1 MLSGSAYN
9 LNSQITQQQ
18 ALARQIAQ
26 LQTDISTGVKIHV
39 ASDDPAAAAR
49 IAQIRTTQSNNGV
62 YAANVNTARS
72 IAALVDTSLSGLTTS
87 LTRAKELM
95 LSAANET
102 LNASDRAAIVTELR
116 GIAADVATASTATDS
131 TGQALY
137 ATGGAAL
144 SIPIGRATS
153 VAAGESYA
161 AVFEG
166 VTRGDG
172 TTGSIADILQSAIAA
187 AGSGDRAALQ
197 AAIADVDAAGT
208 HIDDAQADA
217 GVRSA
222 RINAVGDRLANDG
235 IDLADERS
243 GLESTDYT
251 EAAATLSQKMTTLS
265 AAQSILA
272 QLSKTSLFDKL
283 G

>member
-9 LNSQITQQQ
+9 LNSQITRQQT
-18 ALARQIAQ
+18 LARQIAQ
-26 LQTDISTGVKIHV
+26 LQTDISTGVKVHV

-49 IAQIRTTQSNNGV
+49 IAQIRTTQSNNTV

-72 IAALVDTSLSGLTTS
+72 IAALVDTNLSGITTA
-87 LTRAKELM
+87 LTRAKELV
-95 LSAANET
+95 LSASNGT
-102 LNASDRAAIVTELR
+102 LSDNDRAAIVTELK
-116 GIAADVATASTATDS
+116 GIAADIVTAGTATDS
-131 TGQALY
+131 SGQPLY
-137 ATGGAAL
+137 ASGAAL
-144 SIPIGRATS
+144 GIPIGRSTT
-153 VAAGESYA
+153 VAPGESHA
-161 AVFEG
+161 AVFDG
-166 VTRGDG
+166 VTRSDG
-172 TTGSIADILQSAIAA
+172 SSGSIADILQSAIAA
-187 AGSGDRAALQ
+187 VGSGDQTALAASLT
-197 AAIADVDAAGT
+197 DVDAAASR
-208 HIDDAQADA
+208 IDDAQADA

-222 RINAVGDRLANDG
+222 RINSVGDRLENDK

-243 GLESTDYT
+243 GLESTDIT

>member
-9 LNSQITQQQ
+9 INSQITQQQ
-18 ALARQIAQ
+18 TLARQIAQ
-26 LQTDISTGVKIHV
+26 LQTDISTGVKIHA

-49 IAQIRTTQSNNGV
+49 IARIQITQSDNAV
-62 YAANVNTARS
+62 YTTNVNTAKS
-72 IAALVDTSLSGLTTS
+72 VAGLVDTSLSGLTTS
-87 LTRAKELM
+87 MTRAKELM
-95 LSAANET
+95 LSVANQT
-102 LNASDRAAIVTELR
+102 LNASDRAAIVTELQ

-131 TGQALY
+131 SGQPLY
-137 ATGGAAL
+137 ATGGTAL
-144 SIPIGRATS
+144 SIPIGRATN
-153 VAAGESYA
+153 VAPGESYS

-166 VTRGDG
+166 VPRSDG
-172 TTGSIADILQSAIAA
+172 STGSIADILQSAIAA
-187 AGSGDRAALQ
+187 ASSGDQTAIQ
-197 AAIADVDAAGT
+197 ASISDVGNAGT
-208 HIDDAQADA
+208 QIDDAQADA

-222 RINAVGDRLANDG
+222 RINAAGDTLANAAT
-235 IDLADERS
+235 DLSDERS
-243 GLESTDYT
+243 GLESTDVT

>member
-18 ALARQIAQ
+18 ALSRQIAQ
-26 LQTDISTGVKIHV
+26 LQTDISTEIKIHV

-49 IAQIRTTQSNNGV
+49 VSQIQITQSNNAV
-62 YAANVNTARS
+62 YTSNINTARS
-72 IAALVDTSLSGLTTS
+72 IAALVDTNMSGLTTS
-87 LTRAKELM
+87 MTQAKELM
-95 LSAANET
+95 LQAANQT
-102 LNASDRAAIVTELR
+102 LNANDRAAIVTQLQ
-116 GIAADVATASTATDS
+116 GIAADVATASSATDS
-131 TGQALY
+131 TGQPLY

-144 SIPIGRATS
+144 SIPIGRATN
-153 VAAGESYA
+153 VAPGESYS

-166 VTRGDG
+166 VPRSDG
-172 TTGSIADILQSAIAA
+172 STGSIADILQAAIAA
-187 AGSGDRAALQ
+187 ASSGDPSAIQ
-197 AAIADVDAAGT
+197 ASITDVGNAGT
-208 HIDDAQADA
+208 QINDAQSDA

-222 RINAVGDRLANDG
+222 RINSMSDRLANDAV
-235 IDLADERS
+235 DLSDERS
-243 GLESTDYT
+243 GLEDTDLT
-251 EAAATLSQKMTTLS
+251 AAAATLSQKMTTLS

>member
-49 IAQIRTTQSNNGV
+49 IAQIQATQSNNAV
-62 YAANVNTARS
+62 YTTNINTAKS
-72 IAALVDTSLSGLTTS
+72 IAGLVDTSLSGLTTS
-87 LTRAKELM
+87 MTQVKELV
-95 LSAANET
+95 LQAANQT
-102 LNASDRAAIVTELR
+102 LNASDRAAIVTQLQ

-131 TGQALY
+131 SGQPLY
-137 ATGGAAL
+137 ATTGAAL
-144 SIPIGRATS
+144 AIPIGRSTN

-166 VTRGDG
+166 VTRSDG
-172 TTGSIADILQSAIAA
+172 TTGSIADILQSAISAV
-187 AGSGDRAALQ
+187 STGDPT
-197 AAIADVDAAGT
+197 AIAASITDVGNAGT
-208 HIDDAQADA
+208 HIDDAQSDA

-222 RINAVGDRLANDG
+222 RINAASDSLANAAT
-235 IDLADERS
+235 DLSDERS
-243 GLESTDYT
+243 GLEDTDVT